1 MKSPTCFSSWTS
13 GENNTVSHSKSFFH
27 LPNFFLASSKAC
39 SKLERASGV
48 ANSKMKL
55 VSAEAVVNSS
65 FVGRKVILKAND
77 CLSES
82 SLCTEAIRSF
92 ITSSRGWKKKE
103 KRVELSFRVPRTLSC
118 KHNANAQKR
127 TKERKDETL
136 NKVFSLY
143 LCNNLYIIEYFK
155 EETRK
160 IKNKQVSMCP
170 RKVDVQRERMMEFFC
185 HCIFHSTW
193 CGRLR
198 VSASLLIWPSVLRSS
213 SNRPIIFWILSLFVA
228 CVEPGKGWKINS
240 KKQIPHYFSG
250 WFYITKYQTTKSFW
264 FFVCFGGRYDLKI
277 HVLDKLQ
284 HKSLTFHHLH
294 ILQGKFPQKLV
305 FTWSINHAGS
315 RVSKEG
321 WRKKQERC
329 NREKKVNIWCTYC
342 LTPGGSMV

>member
-1 MKSPTCFSSWTS
+1 MPC
-13 GENNTVSHSKSFFH
+13 
-27 LPNFFLASSKAC
+27 
-39 SKLERASGV
+39 
-48 ANSKMKL
+48 
-55 VSAEAVVNSS
+55 
-65 FVGRKVILKAND
+65 
-77 CLSES
+77 
-82 SLCTEAIRSF
+82 
-92 ITSSRGWKKKE
+92 
-103 KRVELSFRVPRTLSC
+103 TLSC

-136 NKVFSLY
+136 NKVFSLC

-155 EETRK
+155 EETRRSFH
-160 IKNKQVSMCP
+160 VSKKS
-170 RKVDVQRERMMEFFC
+170 RYAKRENDGVFC

-198 VSASLLIWPSVLRSS
+198 VSDSLLIWPSVLRSS

-240 KKQIPHYFSG
+240 KKQIPHYFSR
-250 WFYITKYQTTKSFW
+250 WFYITKYQTTKLFW

-277 HVLDKLQ
+277 HVLHKLQ

-315 RVSKEG
+315 RVSEEG
-321 WRKKQERC
+321 WREKQERC
-329 NREKKVNIWCTYC
+329 NREKKSEHLVYILFNTRGQYGLETVLWWPVCITYR
-342 LTPGGSMV
+342 LMELRLNEPDFLLRVVQMIRSLKRKRERSFFPPTVFYRETGTQVQG